1 MTTSKRTASKRPPQ
15 FAHEWVG
22 ANVQALRKMSVPEMT
37 QTDLGNAMTEL
48 GFVMD
53 KAKVSRLENGL
64 EKRVDVNKLLALA
77 TVLDVIPDR
86 LLRNPDELDAAIF
99 RRLLSRWREY
109 KLEQMRNEAR
119 ALAIFVELDK
129 LAERSPELAHLLEE
143 SKEQIAETE
152 YAAIVEPIAVD
163 SPSYSSYLDY
173 LLTEETS
180 SVFEPPTT
188 TKKGGK

>member
-1 MTTSKRTASKRPPQ
+1 MK
-15 FAHEWVG
+15 
-22 ANVQALRKMSVPEMT
+22 NLRESRSPKMNQSE
-37 QTDLGNAMTEL
+37 LGEAMTAL
-48 GFVMD
+48 GFPMD
-53 KAKVSRLENGL
+53 KTKVSRLENGR
-64 EKRVDVNKLLALA
+64 ETRVDVDKLLALA

-86 LLRNPDELDAAIF
+86 LLRDPDELDAAIF
-99 RRLLSRWREY
+99 RRLLARWREY

-119 ALAIFVELDK
+119 ALAIFVELHK

-143 SKEQIAETE
+143 SREQIAETE

-163 SPSYSSYLDY
+163 SPSYSRYLDY